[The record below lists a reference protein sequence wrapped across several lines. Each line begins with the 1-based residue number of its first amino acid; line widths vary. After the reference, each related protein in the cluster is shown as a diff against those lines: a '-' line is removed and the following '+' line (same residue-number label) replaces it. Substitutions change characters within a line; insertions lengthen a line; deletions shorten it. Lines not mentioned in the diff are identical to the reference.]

1 MQSAKVLRW
10 RFAFNLALMF
20 FDGLV
25 YFCIGLL
32 VMYVSDGMQ
41 IVTTRLQLN
50 MHINVYLYEAVCALI
65 WHVHIRR
72 GYTTGM
78 YLLTGMH

>member
-1 MQSAKVLRW
+1 MPSQTNDARLAQRVEMQSAKVLRW

-50 MHINVYLYEAVCALI
+50 MHINVYL
-65 WHVHIRR
+65 
-72 GYTTGM
+72 
-78 YLLTGMH
+78 